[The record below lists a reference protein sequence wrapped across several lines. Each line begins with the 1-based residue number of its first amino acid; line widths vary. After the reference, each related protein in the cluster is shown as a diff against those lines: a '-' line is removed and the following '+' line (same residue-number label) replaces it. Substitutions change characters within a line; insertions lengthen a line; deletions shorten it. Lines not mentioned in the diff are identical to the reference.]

1 MPKRVGVLPPTDLD
15 KLAKEVLQDQPA
27 DAALPCNLSDQWLD
41 LISRDLDVCFG
52 DLDADSETPSTSH
65 MAAPLAL
72 IVHLLFGKQGGE
84 GVKVA
89 FEELGL
95 YLSDFRIEVALEQV
109 TRRTNVSANRA
120 TVQTIFTKRTVEFA
134 HLVD

>member
-1 MPKRVGVLPPTDLD
+1 
-15 KLAKEVLQDQPA
+15 
-27 DAALPCNLSDQWLD
+27 
-41 LISRDLDVCFG
+41 
-52 DLDADSETPSTSH
+52 

-72 IVHLLFGKQGGE
+72 IVHLLFGKQGGA

-89 FEELGL
+89 FEELGQ

-134 HLVD
+134 HPVD